1 MGVGQYRVIGPIK
14 ELTQSEQICS
24 FLLPVLNSEKR
35 FLPSVPELV
44 RAKPT
49 VLFLQNSFT
58 DFHLE
63 HLEEY
68 AELLPDIFRV
78 FGQDDIVFS
87 AVSYT
92 HLDVY
97 KRQGSRPAGVGTAS
111 GWSIRPSNSS
121 TAWRCARWTV
131 SGLIR
136 PTPTASTITCCL
148 LYTSRCV

>member
-87 AVSYT
+87 VPQKALSASISVKIPKHGY
-92 HLDVY
+92 
-97 KRQGSRPAGVGTAS
+97 GAGFRSA
-111 GWSIRPSNSS
+111 IEP
-121 TAWRCARWTV
+121 
-131 SGLIR
+131 L
-136 PTPTASTITCCL
+136 
-148 LYTSRCV
+148 